1 MKQFSDL
8 ALSPAISKAIDSLG
22 FTKPTEIQEKSIPLL
37 LGSENVDFHGQAQT
51 GTGKTL
57 AFGLPLLEKINT
69 SSKFPQALIV
79 APTRELVCQICESLQ
94 SVAKFTDVV
103 VEPVYGGVSIVNQIR
118 TLKRGVHVVVGTP
131 GRLRDHLRRKT
142 LSLKNLKTFV
152 LDEADIMLDMG
163 FKEEIDEILQY
174 APQDRQ
180 IWLFSAT
187 VKGGINDIKKSHMS
201 NPVSVRVSGSK
212 VTTSNTQQFYCTVP
226 SRYRLQ
232 ALCRIVDTSPE
243 FYGLIFCQTK
253 MLTGETADRLVKR
266 GYRVGCLHGDMDQK
280 MRNKV
285 IKKFKDKSYDIV
297 VATDVA
303 ARGIDV
309 ADLTHVINY
318 TIPEDQESY
327 VHRIGRTGRAGKKGV
342 AITFVNGREV
352 RMMQQLSRRFKTEI
366 NQLEI
371 PSVDAMFRIRLEKAI
386 GYFKDSAEKKSMVA
400 EKFSQLHEAVS
411 AQDKDQLV
419 STVVH
424 MLTDKYLRGHEQEK
438 DIPSVCPREKSLQD
452 GKTRELVLHLGRED
466 GIDRDSV
473 LQYCLDANAIDQ
485 NEIERVRVIKRRS
498 FVILGTESANK
509 LVKALKGKKLQGRK
523 VRVSIA
529 STEDSRRGRSDFG
542 SRGRRFG
549 GRDRDRGS
557 RGFGRSGRGNGGG
570 SRSGN
575 GGGSR
580 GRRRSNAW

>member
-1 MKQFSDL
+1 MNYFTDL

-22 FTKPTEIQEKSIPLL
+22 FTKPTEIQEKSIPTL
-37 LGSENVDFHGQAQT
+37 LGSEKVDFHGQAQT

-57 AFGLPLLEKINT
+57 AFGIPLLENIDT
-69 SSKFPQALIV
+69 ASKYPQALIV
-79 APTRELVCQICESLQ
+79 APTRELVCQICDSLK
-94 SVAKFTDVV
+94 SVAKFTDIS
-103 VEPVYGGVSIVNQIR
+103 VETVYGGVSIVNQIR
-118 TLKRGVHVVVGTP
+118 MLKRGVHVVVGTP

-142 LSLKNLKTFV
+142 LSLKNLNTFV

-187 VKGGINDIKKSHMS
+187 VKGGINQIKRSHMS
-201 NPVSVRVSGSK
+201 NPVSVQVSGSK
-212 VTTSNTQQFYCTVP
+212 VTTSNTEQFYCTVP

-232 ALCRIVDTSPE
+232 ALCRIIDTSPE

-253 MLTGETADRLVKR
+253 VLTGDTADRLNKR

-280 MRNKV
+280 LRNKV

-309 ADLTHVINY
+309 ADLTHVVNY

-327 VHRIGRTGRAGKKGV
+327 VHRIGRTGRAGKKGT

-352 RMMQQLSRRFKTEI
+352 RLMQQLSRRFKAEI
-366 NQLEI
+366 NQLEV
-371 PSVDAMFRIRLEKAI
+371 PSVDAMLKVRVEKAL
-386 GYFKDSAEKKSMVA
+386 GYFKDSTEKKTMLR
-400 EKFSQLHEAVS
+400 EKFSGLHEAVS
-411 AQDKDQLV
+411 AHDKDQLV
-419 STVVH
+419 STVLQ

-452 GKTRELVLHLGRED
+452 GNTRELMLHVGFDD
-466 GIDRDSV
+466 GIDRDHV
-473 LQYCLDANAIDQ
+473 LQYCLDADAVDQ
-485 NEIERVRVIKRRS
+485 KEIERVRVIKRRS
-498 FVILGTESANK
+498 FVILSSAGANK
-509 LVKALKGKKLQGRK
+509 LVRALKGKKLQGK
-523 VRVSIA
+523 NVRVSLV
-529 STEDSRRGRSDFG
+529 SQEESSRGRGDFG
-542 SRGRRFG
+542 SRGGGGRRFG
-549 GRDRDRGS
+549 RSGGDRDRGG
-557 RGFGRSGRGNGGG
+557 RGFGRSGRSGGG
-570 SRSGN
+570 RSS
-575 GGGSR
+575 GG
-580 GRRRSNAW
+580 GRRRSKSW